1 MVSSICQVGISR
13 EENSYFSSIIL
24 TPSNVFEL
32 NIKYF
37 LSRRRENV
45 REERW
50 RCFGLKAIFAFSCLK
65 IYIEEILFDLILAIT
80 QLFVSD
86 YG

>member
-37 LSRRRENV
+37 LSRRKRKCSGGKMALFWV
-45 REERW
+45 KSDI
-50 RCFGLKAIFAFSCLK
+50 CFFLFKN
-65 IYIEEILFDLILAIT
+65 IYRRNPF
-80 QLFVSD
+80 
-86 YG
+86 